1 MSSQQVKEYHLK
13 TRCKVYLLFIIGI
26 LVLLNLTIVVKLG
39 TFTDIWE
46 RFTLQDGLILY
57 EICNKK
63 WWSKEKKIFEVYQ
76 DKETPFKEFLLAK

>member
-39 TFTDIWE
+39 TFTDTWE
-46 RFTLQDGLILY
+46 RFTYEDWLALY
-57 EICNKK
+57 EICKK
-63 WWSKEKKIFEVYQ
+63 HPWPKEKKIKTVYWESMT
-76 DKETPFKEFLLAK
+76 KFKEFLLAK